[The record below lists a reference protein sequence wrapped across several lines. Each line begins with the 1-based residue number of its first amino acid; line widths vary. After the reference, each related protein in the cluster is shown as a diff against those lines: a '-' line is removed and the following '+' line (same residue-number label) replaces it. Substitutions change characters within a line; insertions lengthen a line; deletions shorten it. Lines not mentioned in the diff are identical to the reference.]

1 MFGNVG
7 NHMLKH
13 NTVSIELLL
22 FYFIIIICYPVDEE
36 DTDDDTTH
44 MKEEKK
50 VKPAQLIMNHKEL
63 GWPLIPR
70 KDNMSLDEL
79 KAVVRAYVTGTYCK
93 FFFNINRQVYF

>member
-7 NHMLKH
+7 NHMPRH
-13 NTVSIELLL
+13 NTVSIEVLL
-22 FYFIIIICYPVDEE
+22 FYFIIMICFPADEE
-36 DTDDDTTH
+36 DKDDETTNL
-44 MKEEKK
+44 EAGKK
-50 VKPAQLIMNHKEL
+50 VKPAQLIINHKEL

-93 FFFNINRQVYF
+93 FFLR